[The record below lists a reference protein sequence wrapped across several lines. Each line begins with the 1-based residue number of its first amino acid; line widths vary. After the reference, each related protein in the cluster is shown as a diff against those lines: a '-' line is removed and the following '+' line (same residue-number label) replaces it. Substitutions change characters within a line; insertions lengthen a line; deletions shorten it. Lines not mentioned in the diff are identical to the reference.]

1 MESNMNK
8 DMVIRILLS
17 ASINENLS
25 TNSILLNKICFEHYP
40 LSDEIVKEIEQLTCK
55 GYLINSREKLFSNN
69 GVRNIYLGQLT
80 PKGNNYLKRLLFDFD
95 ESAFIENNFYGPTN
109 ITNLQIGNRN
119 KIIERENEKRIYSE
133 YGERLLKALSKIMVS
148 KNNIIKDASLYLG
161 FDSPEDFIELVLI
174 KKYPDFHQLEW
185 IADQFGINRKWLLK
199 NESYMF
205 KPNFDRSMPIIES
218 KVNDYDSYFFII
230 KKEEKYREIMV
241 IHRLEKYRYII
252 SNKELLFRS
261 NVGGR
266 GMSRLYEETYL
277 FLKSIEHKRM
287 NEIAKVM
294 FLSTDIFNQIKRGEI
309 YVGNFLED
317 IGNNNILEDFV
328 LNELDDFDQ
337 KAILDIRNIRSL
349 VDRRIQNRNVPFCYT
364 DEVFRG
370 WNLLPN

>member
-17 ASINENLS
+17 ASINENLA

-40 LSDEIVKEIEQLTCK
+40 LSDEIVKEIEQLTCE

-218 KVNDYDSYFFII
+218 KVNDSDSYFFVI